1 MYRTQEYKKKIKE
14 ISTKTKLMRNCFFA
28 FVTGGGICF
37 FSELLRIF
45 YLNFFDEKSS
55 FLFVTLTLIFLGVL
69 LSALGLYDRLAHVGG
84 AGTLVPVSGFANAV
98 ASVALDSRSEGY
110 ILGVGSKIF
119 TVAGPV
125 ILYSTVAGTLYGI
138 IYYIISLF

>member
-28 FVTGGGICF
+28 FITGGGICF
-37 FSELLRIF
+37 FSELLRTF

-69 LSALGLYDRLAHVGG
+69 LSALGLYDRLAHIGG

-125 ILYSTVAGTLYGI
+125 ILYSTVEGTLYGI
-138 IYYIISLF
+138 SYYIISLF

>member
-28 FVTGGGICF
+28 FITGGGICC
-37 FSELLRIF
+37 FSELLRTF

>member
-37 FSELLRIF
+37 FSELLRTF

-55 FLFVTLTLIFLGVL
+55 FLFVTLTLIFLGVS

>member
-37 FSELLRIF
+37 FSELLRTF

-55 FLFVTLTLIFLGVL
+55 FLFFTLTLIFLGVL
-69 LSALGLYDRLAHVGG
+69 LSALGLYDRLAHIGG

-125 ILYSTVAGTLYGI
+125 ILYSTVAGIIYGI
-138 IYYIISLF
+138 IYYTVSLF

>member
-28 FVTGGGICF
+28 FITGGGICF
-37 FSELLRIF
+37 FSELLRTF

-69 LSALGLYDRLAHVGG
+69 LSALGLYDRLAHIGG

-125 ILYSTVAGTLYGI
+125 ILYSTVEGTLYGI
-138 IYYIISLF
+138 SYYIIPVF

>member
-37 FSELLRIF
+37 FSELLRTF

-125 ILYSTVAGTLYGI
+125 ILYSTVAGTVYGI

>member
-28 FVTGGGICF
+28 FITGGGICF
-37 FSELLRIF
+37 FSELLRTF

>member
-14 ISTKTKLMRNCFFA
+14 ISTKTKLTRNCFFA

-37 FSELLRIF
+37 FSELLRTF

>member
-14 ISTKTKLMRNCFFA
+14 ISTKTKLTRNCFFA

-37 FSELLRIF
+37 FSELLRTF

-55 FLFVTLTLIFLGVL
+55 FLFITLTLIFLGVS

-84 AGTLVPVSGFANAV
+84 AGTLVPVCGFANAV

-110 ILGVGSKIF
+110 ILGVGAKIF

-125 ILYSTVAGTLYGI
+125 ILYSTVAGMIYGI
-138 IYYIISLF
+138 IYYTVSLF

>member
-28 FVTGGGICF
+28 FITGGGICF
-37 FSELLRIF
+37 FSELLRTF

-55 FLFVTLTLIFLGVL
+55 FLFVTLTLIFLGVS